1 MRDYRLVQW
10 YYEELQLLQ
19 RTNIETV
26 VYVTRPND
34 SLEEVASNF
43 TSSNFDE
50 KVVIHL
56 VILKL

>member
-43 TSSNFDE
+43 TSS
-50 KVVIHL
+50 
-56 VILKL
+56 ILMKKLLFTW